1 MKVETKQFRLK
12 TSDWGFKTRAGGR
25 RMKIYIKL
33 NKEESAKWTSIKSA
47 VLGVKEKMP
56 NDQFAK
62 IILFRGLNAFMEDI
76 HTAIDEMDEAE
87 KKKILEEAGVVPP
100 DEEVDLE
107 VPLIPKLEEK
117 NENADDA
124 DAETGEGSES
134 SVEEQEK

>member
-1 MKVETKQFRLK
+1 
-12 TSDWGFKTRAGGR
+12 
-25 RMKIYIKL
+25 MKIYIKL